1 MKHYVYMIQTTNS
14 YKSKTYVGYSTNPQK
29 RLLTHNSNKG
39 AKSTKGHN
47 WKLIYVKKFKNR
59 SEALSYEYYLKRDRI
74 MRKIIINK
82 S

>member
-1 MKHYVYMIQTTNS
+1 MIQTTNS

-47 WKLIYVKKFKNR
+47 WKIIYIKEFNTK
-59 SEALSYEYYLKRDRI
+59 SEALSYEYNLKRDKKKRDYI
-74 MRKIIINK
+74 KTK
-82 S
+82 

>member
-1 MKHYVYMIQTTNS
+1 MIQTTNS

-47 WKLIYVKKFKNR
+47 WKLIYSKTFNSKSK
-59 SEALSYEYYLKRDRI
+59 ALSYEYYLKKNRI
-74 MRKIIINK
+74 KRKYIINNYNLR
-82 S
+82 

>member
-1 MKHYVYMIQTTNS
+1 MIRTVNS
-14 YKSKTYVGYSTNPQK
+14 KINKSYVGYSNNPEK
-29 RLLTHNSNKG
+29 RLIDHNKNKG

-47 WKLIYVKKFKNR
+47 WKLIYVKKFKNK
-59 SEALSYEYYLKRDRI
+59 SEALSYEYYLKRDRK